1 MSGRIIIKS
10 LPIATQLKHRGA
22 KKLLEADRARI
33 RKLMDGVS
41 PHGPKVIH
49 DKGLRASVLAKKPF
63 STNEAT
69 SIDVTDAS
77 VTYTMEVGVGSPA
90 TKYTLL

>member
-1 MSGRIIIKS
+1 MSSKVIIKA
-10 LPIATQLKHRGA
+10 LPIATRFKHRGA
-22 KKLLEADRARI
+22 KKLLEADRARV

-41 PHGPKVIH
+41 PHGPKVLH
-49 DKGLRASVLAKKPF
+49 DQGLRELVRAKKSF
-63 STNEAT
+63 ASDEAT